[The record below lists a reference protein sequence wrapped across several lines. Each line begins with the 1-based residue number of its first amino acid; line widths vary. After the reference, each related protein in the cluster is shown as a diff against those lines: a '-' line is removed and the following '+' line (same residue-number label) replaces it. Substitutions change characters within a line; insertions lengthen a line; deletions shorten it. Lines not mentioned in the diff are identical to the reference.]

1 MEKPAKLTGS
11 SKPAGDLKMVEAVGS
26 ASNFDGVINSLI
38 VEGERIGKKISLRQK
53 VDLLSAREKESVV
66 RLCAL
71 LAPAPI

>member
-1 MEKPAKLTGS
+1 MIG
-11 SKPAGDLKMVEAVGS
+11 AGGS

-38 VEGERIGKKISLRQK
+38 AEDEGMGKKISLREK
-53 VDLLSAREKESVV
+53 VDLLSAREKECVV